1 MEIAVVRRLVK
12 SHTYFVT
19 VSESLLPRDWR
30 EVAITIAPLNAPW
43 GSRKATIVKEV
54 GESRIY
60 GSIKFVIPSH
70 VVSFL
75 GLGKGDYVWLRF
87 VEGGGLID
95 EPPFPSIPFLAD
107 VRVVHRSDGSH
118 FVLVSK
124 AYLRRLVEAMGRDR
138 WSGKIYLALR
148 APTGDVV
155 RAVVRVK
162 DSGGR
167 YSMYHVT
174 IPPDKIK
181 PVVEKVPAGKIRAYV
196 VVAPL
201 PEGYGDSVHAGP
213 PAALP
218 L

>member
-1 MEIAVVRRLVK
+1 MEIAVVRKLVK
-12 SHTYFVT
+12 SQTYFVT
-19 VSESLLPRDWR
+19 VSEGLLPGDWR
-30 EVAITIAPLNAPW
+30 EVAVTIAPLNAPW
-43 GSRKATIVKEV
+43 GSRKVTIVKRV

-60 GSIKFVIPSH
+60 GSVKFVIPAP
-70 VVSFL
+70 VVSHL

-87 VEGGGLID
+87 VKGGGLKD

-107 VRVVHRSDGSH
+107 VRRIHRAGGSH

-124 AYLRRLVEAMGRDR
+124 VYLGRLVDAMGRGR

-155 RAVVRVK
+155 RAVARVK
-162 DSGGR
+162 DNGR
-167 YSMYHVT
+167 RYNMYHVT
-174 IPPDKIK
+174 LPPDKIK
-181 PVVEKVPAGKIRAYV
+181 PVVEKAPAGKIRAYV

-201 PEGYGDSVHAGP
+201 PEGYGDGVPDRP
-213 PAALP
+213 PPALP